1 MKAFLYIIDAG
12 GMIMSKKYSDEL
24 LNQIQQKQKEVCING
39 VHVLMKPIPDCDEEG
54 MMDPRLYHDNKKMAT
69 MMRFMPKSLMKM
81 NTSPKSIERLR
92 GMFNGVK
99 SEPIASDQIEVL
111 PQTIKGLDDNDIPIQ
126 IYLPIE
132 RRENMPVLYY
142 IHGGGFFAGHMGVV
156 DQLVKMIVE
165 KFNIVAVSIDYRLAP
180 ENPYPKG
187 HEDCYEGL
195 KWVYQHIEDYGGDI
209 HHIFVAGDSAG
220 GNLTQYC
227 TTRDKEDESHMVKG
241 QLLLYPTVNMAGID
255 DEDSHWSLE
264 RYQIHPKHRKVIE
277 ASLSM
282 MGGDNGMS
290 SMLGDI
296 LGTEDITNHYLTPYL
311 MDLRNLPPTF
321 LTVGEHD
328 FLYIECMAYAKK
340 LVEAGVETKTVV
352 YKGMGH
358 AYGDNI
364 GVYPQSEDCALE
376 MGKFIIE
383 HSK

>member
-1 MKAFLYIIDAG
+1 MER
-12 GMIMSKKYSDEL
+12 KYSQDL
-24 LNQIQQKQKEVCING
+24 LNKITEKQYVKQWNG
-39 VHVLMKPIPDCDEEG
+39 VNILMKPIPDCDEDG
-54 MMDPRLYHDNKKMAT
+54 MMDTRLYHDNKKMAT
-69 MMRFMPKSLMKM
+69 LMRFMPKSMMKIDA
-81 NTSPKSIERLR
+81 SPKSIEKLR

-99 SEPIASDQIEVL
+99 SVDIADKRIEVIS
-111 PQTIKGLDDNDIPIQ
+111 QNIKGLDDNDIPIR

-132 RRENMPVLYY
+132 RKEKLPVLYY

-165 KFNIVAVSIDYRLAP
+165 KYNILAISIDYRLAP

-195 KWVYQHIEDYGGDI
+195 KWVYDHCQDYGGDPYN
-209 HHIFVAGDSAG
+209 IFVAGDSAG

-227 TTRDKEDESHMVKG
+227 TTRDLEEGTNRVKG

-255 DEDSHWSLE
+255 DEYSHWSIDK
-264 RYQIHPKHRKVIE
+264 YNIHPKHRKVVE
-277 ASLSM
+277 TTLSM
-282 MGGDNGMS
+282 MGGDNGMTNI
-290 SMLGDI
+290 LGDI
-296 LGTEDITNHYLTPYL
+296 LGTNDINNKYLTPYM
-311 MDLRNLPPTF
+311 MDLHGLPPTF
-321 LTVGEHD
+321 LTFGEHD

-340 LVEAGVETKTVV
+340 LVDANVDTTTVV

-364 GVYPQSEDCALE
+364 GVYPQSEDCAIE
-376 MGKFIIE
+376 MGRFIIN